1 MKQWTGWGNQNS
13 VYVIAAFYTNLIQM
27 LEHTEWTTK
36 NGQSRDIDNTG
47 YKSENEDTPSP
58 PKKNI
63 PKCFD
68 DHIR

>member
-1 MKQWTGWGNQNS
+1 
-13 VYVIAAFYTNLIQM
+13 M